1 MLKQVCIIPFRR
13 DYLIKFN
20 QLNETQL
27 ERIESIDMNRV
38 IENGD
43 KVHMVHTKGRSFS
56 VDTKED
62 RLIVEQYLSQDTIMK
77 KYLDNSP

>member
-1 MLKQVCIIPFRR
+1 MLKQVSIIPFRR

-27 ERIESIDMNRV
+27 ERIESIDMNKV